1 MASYPQEGTVL
12 VAAKDNVQ
20 LYINASKTSPRS
32 EGIFNTGEVIGVA
45 TGEHISSTAGSWIK
59 VAVTVQVQKRNPW
72 LLAIPAAGPFLYA
85 STTQTK
91 EATSEF
97 WMRLEDGDFVIQE
110 DALTDAASAAA
121 AAAAK
126 KEAQK
131 QALIDAVTKDGSNPS
146 LTANGG
152 GVMGSSWMW
161 YLVGGVLVFVGGLV
175 VWKLGQNKKRQSTQ
189 PSNPPRQLSGIRKPK
204 RLRK

>member
-12 VAAKDNVQ
+12 VASKDNVR
-20 LYINASKTSPRS
+20 LYANASKTSSRS
-32 EGIFNTGEVIGVA
+32 EEVFNTGEVIGVA
-45 TGEHISSTAGSWIK
+45 SGEHISSTAGNWLK
-59 VAVTVQVQKRNPW
+59 VIVTIQVQKKNPW
-72 LLAIPAAGPFLYA
+72 LLAIPAAGPFIYA
-85 STTQTK
+85 ATTQTK
-91 EATSEF
+91 EATNDF

-110 DALTDAASAAA
+110 DALTDAA
-121 AAAAK
+121 AK
-126 KEAQK
+126 KAAQK

-161 YLVGGVLVFVGGLV
+161 YLVGGVLVFVAGLV
-175 VWKLGQNKKRQSTQ
+175 VWKMGQNKRRQSTQ